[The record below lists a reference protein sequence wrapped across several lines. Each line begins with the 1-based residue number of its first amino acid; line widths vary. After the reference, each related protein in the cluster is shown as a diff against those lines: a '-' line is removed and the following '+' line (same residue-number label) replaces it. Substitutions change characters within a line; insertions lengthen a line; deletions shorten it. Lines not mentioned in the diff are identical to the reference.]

1 MRRAPASSAAPLL
14 GLAAALVL
22 IVLAFAIPPL
32 ADWQVWARSASSL
45 PERAIPPLHGMWE
58 PKLLGPGTVPAV
70 LIALLGGTWLWRRSE
85 TTPFL
90 RLLVA
95 TYAICLGWALSLALV
110 DGTDGLSRVLGSSG
124 EYLGTAR
131 SIDDV
136 HAFLTG
142 FVERIPIDAAQNWP
156 THVAGHPPLATL
168 FFVGLVRIGLG
179 GDLAAGVV
187 VTVLACTVVPAVL
200 VTLRALGAEA
210 WGRRAAPFLALT
222 PAVVFMAVS
231 ADGLFAAVAAW
242 GLACLA
248 LATHGGRRLAW
259 AVPSGLLLGAAVM
272 MSYGLPLLGLLALA
286 VLVAGRAWRPL
297 PVAAVAA
304 LAVVLGFAVAG
315 FSWWEAYP
323 VLHDRYWDGI
333 ASIRPASYW
342 MWGNLAALLISA
354 GPFVA
359 AGLAQSAARPRA
371 TDRTVLL
378 LIGAAALAIVL
389 ADVSRMSKAEVERI
403 WLPFM
408 PWLTLGLA
416 GLDRRWR
423 LAALVGQ
430 VVWALGVQQLLYTSW

>member
-1 MRRAPASSAAPLL
+1 MRRPLSPAAPLL
-14 GLAAALVL
+14 GLAGALVL
-22 IVLAFAIPPL
+22 IVLAFAVPPL
-32 ADWQVWARSASSL
+32 TDWQVWARSASSL

-58 PKLLGPGTVPAV
+58 PKLIGPGTVPAV

-90 RLLVA
+90 RLLPA
-95 TYAICLGWALSLALV
+95 SYAICLGWAISLALV
-110 DGTDGLSRVLGSSG
+110 DGTEGLSRVLGSSG

-210 WGRRAAPFLALT
+210 WGRRAAPFLTLT

-248 LATHGGRRLAW
+248 LATRGGRRLLW
-259 AVPSGLLLGAAVM
+259 AVPAGLLLGAAVM

-286 VLVAGRAWRPL
+286 VLLAGRAWRPL
-297 PVAAVAA
+297 PVAALAA

-359 AGLAQSAARPRA
+359 AGLAQVAARPRA
-371 TDRTVLL
+371 TERTVLL
-378 LIGAAALAIVL
+378 LVGAAALAIVL

-408 PWLTLGLA
+408 PWLTLGLG